1 MRLIRGLLLQHG
13 YFFIQDRPPG
23 RLGSGQSGQAEPAE
37 PQVRNPI
44 LTSSL
49 EMLMGTG
56 GGASNRGE
64 ARLAN
69 WSDDGLPPV
78 GFSSEAPG
86 LVAGETTLVLIL
98 QLSYCACTSIPS
110 RDAHARELC

>member
-1 MRLIRGLLLQHG
+1 
-13 YFFIQDRPPG
+13 
-23 RLGSGQSGQAEPAE
+23 
-37 PQVRNPI
+37 
-44 LTSSL
+44 
-49 EMLMGTG
+49 MLMGTG

-86 LVAGETTLVLIL
+86 LVAGIFLV
-98 QLSYCACTSIPS
+98 
-110 RDAHARELC
+110 R